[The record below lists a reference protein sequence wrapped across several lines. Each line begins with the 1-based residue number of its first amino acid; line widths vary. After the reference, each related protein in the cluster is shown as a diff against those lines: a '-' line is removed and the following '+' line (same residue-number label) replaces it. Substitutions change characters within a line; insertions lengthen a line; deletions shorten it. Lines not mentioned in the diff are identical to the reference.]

1 MKLIL
6 YVILINIVYSNIAY
20 AYLDPGTGSMIL
32 QVIVGGIA
40 AFFASVLFYFRKFKI
55 FFRNFFNKEK
65 KKDKEN

>member
-1 MKLIL
+1 MKLVI

-40 AFFASVLFYFRKFKI
+40 AFFASVLFYFRKFK
-55 FFRNFFNKEK
+55 FFFKNFFNKEK
-65 KKDKEN
+65 KKDKDN